1 MAFLRRDFH
10 AASLLHLFSLM
21 AENINVEDWQGVF
34 RTSRTDYVPSEYTAS
49 EIGPKG
55 RVAVIC

>member
-1 MAFLRRDFH
+1 
-10 AASLLHLFSLM
+10 M

-49 EIGPKG
+49 EIDPKG